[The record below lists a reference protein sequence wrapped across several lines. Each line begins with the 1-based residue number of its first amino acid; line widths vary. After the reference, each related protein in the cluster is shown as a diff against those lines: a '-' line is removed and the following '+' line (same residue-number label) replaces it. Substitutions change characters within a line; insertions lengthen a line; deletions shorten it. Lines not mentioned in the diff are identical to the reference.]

1 MDYRRTEEDYR
12 LYLKGD
18 GEAFSRIVRD
28 YRAPVTA
35 FIARMM
41 KGSDEAEDLAAD
53 VFVELLEHP
62 GRYRFQ
68 SSLKTYLFAVAHH
81 RTVDYL
87 RKNSRRP
94 EIPPVLPLPEE
105 PESRLLAAERRR
117 EVEEAWNGLKE
128 EYRMAVFLT
137 AVEGLSYEEAARVM
151 KKSVRQIRDYCRRG
165 RQQLRGRLADAP
177 GSR

>member
-1 MDYRRTEEDYR
+1 MDYR

-105 PESRLLAAERRR
+105 PESRLLAAERR
-117 EVEEAWNGLKE
+117 
-128 EYRMAVFLT
+128 
-137 AVEGLSYEEAARVM
+137 
-151 KKSVRQIRDYCRRG
+151 G
-165 RQQLRGRLADAP
+165 R
-177 GSR
+177 

>member
-53 VFVELLEHP
+53 VFVELLEH
-62 GRYRFQ
+62 R
-68 SSLKTYLFAVAHH
+68 AV
-81 RTVDYL
+81 TVS
-87 RKNSRRP
+87 K
-94 EIPPVLPLPEE
+94 
-105 PESRLLAAERRR
+105 AA
-117 EVEEAWNGLKE
+117 
-128 EYRMAVFLT
+128 
-137 AVEGLSYEEAARVM
+137 
-151 KKSVRQIRDYCRRG
+151 
-165 RQQLRGRLADAP
+165 
-177 GSR
+177 